1 MAALTVISRKPIPF
15 VIAATALVGALLG
28 VLMGMSMGSAPLGLI
43 VGAVISAGLSYVA
56 TTVLSE
62 EKTARYALIAVS
74 LIAGGYFLGLVGAV
88 FGALWGWFFGWF
100 TFWLFEGR
108 YRARLHP
115 YLTPGQVL
123 WHYAF
128 RIICGLIFAF
138 LIIPIIVVMPLSFN
152 AEDFFTFTPEMLRF
166 DPAGYSLKH
175 YRDFFTNPEW
185 QRSFKNSLMIA
196 PIATLVS
203 VSLGTLAAIGLS
215 QSHVPAKRA
224 IMSILISPMVPTA
237 FGPRSRAILST
248 ASTTSENAA
257 RASLRS
263 GIGVVPA
270 WLAKPAIEP
279 LYHMMPWP
287 RSTTPMVLFSA
298 SNSGPCSMCN
308 STKALN
314 FCFPTASAPR

>member
-152 AEDFFTFTPEMLRF
+152 AEDFFTFTPEMLR
-166 DPAGYSLKH
+166 L
-175 YRDFFTNPEW
+175 
-185 QRSFKNSLMIA
+185 
-196 PIATLVS
+196 TLP
-203 VSLGTLAAIGLS
+203 G
-215 QSHVPAKRA
+215 
-224 IMSILISPMVPTA
+224 IL
-237 FGPRSRAILST
+237 
-248 ASTTSENAA
+248 
-257 RASLRS
+257 
-263 GIGVVPA
+263 
-270 WLAKPAIEP
+270 
-279 LYHMMPWP
+279 
-287 RSTTPMVLFSA
+287 
-298 SNSGPCSMCN
+298 
-308 STKALN
+308 
-314 FCFPTASAPR
+314 

>member
-1 MAALTVISRKPIPF
+1 
-15 VIAATALVGALLG
+15 
-28 VLMGMSMGSAPLGLI
+28 MGMSMGSAPLGLI
-43 VGAVISAGLSYVA
+43 VRGRSDNCGLQLPMWRPRHGYRG
-56 TTVLSE
+56 
-62 EKTARYALIAVS
+62 KNRALRADRS
-74 LIAGGYFLGLVGAV
+74 RALIAGGYFLGLVGAV
-88 FGALWGWFFGWF
+88 LTGALCGGGSLGWF

-215 QSHVPAKRA
+215 QSHVPAKA
-224 IMSILISPMVPTA
+224 GDYGDLDFA
-237 FGPRSRAILST
+237 
-248 ASTTSENAA
+248 NDCAA
-257 RASLRS
+257 DHFSDGHVFLLCRS
-263 GIGVVPA
+263 G
-270 WLAKPAIEP
+270 
-279 LYHMMPWP
+279 
-287 RSTTPMVLFSA
+287 
-298 SNSGPCSMCN
+298 
-308 STKALN
+308 
-314 FCFPTASAPR
+314 